1 MKIKPFRGL
10 IIFPLFCLLFL
21 LSVNSQEKRGQMS
34 DIVNPDH
41 PGGLVRVEIKSK
53 TDNHIQP
60 AIFYKSKTRRKKPL
74 IVSLHSWSGDYTQ
87 KDPLALKIQELDWNY
102 IHPDFRGRNNN
113 PDACG
118 SPLVISDIEDAIDY
132 ALKNANVNKKEI
144 HIIGGSGGGH
154 ATLLCYMK
162 VGHSINSFSAWN
174 PITNLADWYYESV
187 GRGNRYAD
195 DIFKATSSEENL
207 NIDEALSRSPAF
219 MDYPGRIRKN
229 ARLFIYHGIHDGYL
243 GSVPVT
249 HSLHFY
255 NELIKKIDPE
265 EREALISDNDIM
277 DLLVKRCFPETMAD
291 TEMIGDRK
299 IHYKRNYRN
308 IQILIFEGQHEML
321 NQVTLE
327 LIPAK
332 E

>member
-1 MKIKPFRGL
+1 MKGKQVAGL
-10 IIFPLFCLLFL
+10 FFFLFSLALLFCIG
-21 LSVNSQEKRGQMS
+21 NHETRSQMNDTS
-34 DIVNPDH
+34 HTDH
-41 PGGLVRVEIKSK
+41 RDGMIRVEIRSK
-53 TDNHIQP
+53 ADNHIQP
-60 AIFYKSKTRRKKPL
+60 AIFYKSKTRGNKPL

-87 KDPLALKIQELDWNY
+87 RDPLALKIQELDWNY
-102 IHPDFRGRNNN
+102 IHPDFRGRNNT

-162 VGHSINSFSAWN
+162 LGHSINSFSAWN
-174 PITNLADWYYESV
+174 PITNLADWYYESI

-195 DIFKATSSEENL
+195 DIFKSTSSEENL
-207 NIDEALSRSPAF
+207 NINEALSRSPVY

-229 ARLFIYHGIHDGYL
+229 AKLFIYHGIHDGYL
-243 GSVPVT
+243 GSVPIT
-249 HSLHFY
+249 HSLNFY
-255 NELIKKIDPE
+255 NELIKKIDPVE
-265 EREALISDNDIM
+265 QESLISDKDIM
-277 DLLVKRCFPETMAD
+277 DLLVKRCFPGSIAD
-291 TEMIGDRK
+291 NEMIGDRK
-299 IHYKRNYRN
+299 IHFRRNYRN